1 MKKIITF
8 ILLMLFF
15 NIEVNAASLCTYQEQ
30 STINSKAA
38 NVKASYEISSINHGN
53 EEVGHKEHFFTISI
67 TNVTED
73 FYIVIKNDLNNEEVT
88 YKSSD
93 AVDGIITIKWTDV
106 LEVTNLTIQVYTT
119 NKTSCP
125 NERYKTFYLTLPR
138 YNEFSGKSS
147 CVENPDFY
155 LCKEFVTFDEIDET
169 EFIDRMI
176 QYKEKGTATEEK
188 PPVVQEEQ
196 TFMDKVFEFVDTYK
210 YILVGGAVLVIIS
223 IAIIH
228 RVKTKKQMELG
239 L

>member
-8 ILLMLFF
+8 IMLMLFF
-15 NIEVNAASLCTYQEQ
+15 NIEVSAASLCSYQEQ
-30 STINSKAA
+30 ATINSKAA

-53 EEVGHKEHFFTISI
+53 EEVGHREHFFTISV

-73 FYIVIKNDLNNEEVT
+73 FYVVIKSDLNNEEVT

-106 LEVTNLTIQVYTT
+106 LRVTNLTIQVYTS
-119 NKTSCP
+119 NKTNCP

-138 YNEFSGKSS
+138 FNEFSGKAS
-147 CVENPDFY
+147 CIENPDFY

-169 EFIDRMI
+169 EFVDRMI
-176 QYKEKGTATEEK
+176 QYKEKVTTNEEEK
-188 PPVVQEEQ
+188 PIVEEDE
-196 TFMDKVFEFVDTYK
+196 TFMDKLFEFIDTYK
-210 YILVGGAVLVIIS
+210 FVIIGGAIVLIAVIVVV
-223 IAIIH
+223 H
-228 RVKTKKQMELG
+228 RVRTKKQRELG